1 MPQPEV
7 FQSLFALETQLGAN
21 WSNLHAAEAATKDL
35 HTKLSAAVNGKTR
48 EDASVV
54 VLGSGGRFEITNGS
68 DADWTYLIDGQAN
81 SEHQVTALEIKEA
94 IDAILKPPG
103 REGVFGAMAF
113 SHDLIQYVGGEDDT
127 NSNLTRR
134 ILLLLESKPIG
145 RPDAYHRVLKATIDQ
160 YLSNDYG
167 WKHFSTGGVSRFLV
181 NDVSRYWRTVAVDFA
196 YKRKSRNNE
205 GWALRSAKLRLPR
218 KLTFV
223 AGLLYCYSIA
233 QSVWHDAPDKDAPTR
248 KQETIEHLWQLTSTT
263 PLDLLADA
271 FSRSKTMEATAKRTF
286 DAYDRFLAIL
296 NSPADRD
303 RLKKLTPDDASGDAG
318 YQEIRELGTVF
329 QAGLNELFLIDND
342 TPFPAL
348 TREYGMF

>member
-7 FQSLFALETQLGAN
+7 FKALFALETRLGAN
-21 WSNLHAAEAATKDL
+21 WSNLHAAEVATREL
-35 HTKLSAAVNGKTR
+35 HAQLSAAVNGKTR

-54 VLGSGGRFEITNGS
+54 VLGSGGRFEVTSGS

-81 SEHQVTALEIKEA
+81 SEHQATALEIK
-94 IDAILKPPG
+94 DAIEATLKGPG

-145 RPDAYHRVLKATIDQ
+145 RPDAYHRVLRATIDQ

-167 WKHFSTGGVSRFLV
+167 WRHFSTQGVSRFLV

-196 YKRKSRNNE
+196 YKRKSRNNA
-205 GWALRSAKLRLPR
+205 GWALRSAKLRLSR

-233 QSVWHDAPDKDAPTR
+233 QSVWREAPAKDAPTR
-248 KQETIEHLWQLTSTT
+248 KQETIEHLWELTAST

-271 FSRSKTMEATAKRTF
+271 FSRSKTLDATAKRTF
-286 DAYDRFLAIL
+286 DGYDRFLAIL
-296 NSPADRD
+296 NSPEDRD
-303 RLKKLTPDDASGDAG
+303 RLVKLAPDDGSGDAS
-318 YQEIRELGTVF
+318 YQEIRKLGNDF
-329 QAGLNELFLIDND
+329 QSGLNRLFLIDND